1 LVYVKQVTLTNG
13 NTRWAVKDSATGRT
27 VRNPYGPGAAYFDS
41 KKIATGAIEDC
52 VMALEQ
58 ESM

>member
-1 LVYVKQVTLTNG
+1 MKQVTLTNG